1 MCVYCTGRVKR
12 KQCRHCPWN
21 SSDCYMQ
28 SLKWPVF
35 STRKSNYMFIF
46 DINHRFLYVSENFN
60 RCQRE
65 TTMVVKKTR
74 KSITQQ
80 LYTYFG
86 PRFLDKRKQPRDCK
100 DPCGR
105 HGIKQFSLN
114 VYYIAIPL
122 VDGSPLLT
130 ETIHF
135 WTINIL
141 CTSCCPAKS
150 KTLPEKIKC
159 IATAYEIVNQRK
171 SQNVYTCNVLISKCF
186 QKKHIKSYA

>member
-1 MCVYCTGRVKR
+1 MCVYCMAWVKR

-21 SSDCYMQ
+21 SSACYMYMQ
-28 SLKWPVF
+28 PLKWSVF

-46 DINHRFLYVSENFN
+46 DINHRFLYVSENFK
-60 RCQRE
+60 RCP
-65 TTMVVKKTR
+65 KKKKPWWLNKPR

-105 HGIKQFSLN
+105 FSPKRILYSN
-114 VYYIAIPL
+114 PFSRWFPL
-122 VDGSPLLT
+122 TLS

-141 CTSCCPAKS
+141 YSSCCPAKS
-150 KTLPEKIKC
+150 K
-159 IATAYEIVNQRK
+159 NQMHRHRIWN
-171 SQNVYTCNVLISKCF
+171 S
-186 QKKHIKSYA
+186 